1 MNIAIVGAGI
11 SGISA
16 AYNLQKKHTVTLI
29 EKNKKL
35 GGHSN
40 TIHVK
45 DDNSNDLFIDTGF
58 IVMNHKNYPNFSN
71 FLKNL
76 NVQLIKSDMSFS
88 YSNKN
93 TNIQYA
99 CTLKGLLPN
108 LRKIFSPNHYRLLYL
123 ITKYSKILDHDF
135 QAGKLN
141 SSNFT
146 IKEYLEKIHCPEF
159 VMKNYF
165 FPIAGAIWSCPQE
178 EIEQYPVTSYV
189 NFFHN
194 HGLLQ
199 IGQREQWYTIA
210 GGSKEYVKKFETDFN
225 GTIIK
230 DAEVINIRQS
240 DNKVILQGK
249 HNYIQEF
256 DLIVMATHADETL
269 SMLNSPTQDQQKILS
284 AFKYS
289 KNQIVLHTDSNVL
302 SKNKNIW
309 ASWNFITSNKSID
322 QSKESIHYYM
332 NRLQKIKSNKEYIVS
347 VNPPDSLKK
356 ENIIYTTEYTHPIL
370 GQDAIKMQSTLL
382 HLNKQSRILFCGSY
396 FGFGFHEDGYLSGL
410 NVSKEI
416 LKRF

>member
-99 CTLKGLLPN
+99 GTLKGLLPN

-135 QAGKLN
+135 QTGKLN

>member
-99 CTLKGLLPN
+99 GTLKGLLPN

-210 GGSKEYVKKFETDFN
+210 GGSKEYIKKFETDFK

-309 ASWNFITSNKSID
+309 ASWNFITSNESID

>member
-16 AYNLQKKHTVTLI
+16 AYNLQKHHQVTLI

-45 DDNSNDLFIDTGF
+45 DDNGDDLFIDTGF

-76 NVQLIKSDMSFS
+76 NVPLIKSDMSFS
-88 YSNKN
+88 YFNKN

-99 CTLKGLLPN
+99 GTLKGLLPN
-108 LRKIFSPNHYRLLYL
+108 LWKIFSPNHYRLLYL
-123 ITKYSKILDHDF
+123 ITKYSKILDHDY
-135 QAGKLN
+135 QSGKLN

-146 IKEYLEKIHCPEF
+146 IKEYLEKIQCPEF

-189 NFFHN
+189 KFFHN
-194 HGLLQ
+194 HGLLR
-199 IGQREQWYTIA
+199 IGKREQWYTIS
-210 GGSKEYVKKFETDFN
+210 GGSKEYIKKFETGFN

-230 DAEVINIRQS
+230 DTKVINIRQT
-240 DNKVILQGK
+240 DNKVLLNGE

-256 DLIVMATHADETL
+256 DLIIMATHADETL

-309 ASWNFITSNKSID
+309 ASWNFITSHESID
-322 QSKESIHYYM
+322 PSKESIHYYM
-332 NRLQKIKSNKEYIVS
+332 NRLQKIKSKKEYIVS

-356 ENIIYTTEYTHPIL
+356 ETIIYTTEYTHPIL

>member
-99 CTLKGLLPN
+99 GTLKGLLPN
-108 LRKIFSPNHYRLLYL
+108 LQKIFSPNHYRLLYL

-135 QAGKLN
+135 QTGKLN

>member
-1 MNIAIVGAGI
+1 
-11 SGISA
+11 
-16 AYNLQKKHTVTLI
+16 
-29 EKNKKL
+29 
-35 GGHSN
+35 
-40 TIHVK
+40 
-45 DDNSNDLFIDTGF
+45 
-58 IVMNHKNYPNFSN
+58 
-71 FLKNL
+71 
-76 NVQLIKSDMSFS
+76 
-88 YSNKN
+88 
-93 TNIQYA
+93 
-99 CTLKGLLPN
+99 
-108 LRKIFSPNHYRLLYL
+108 
-123 ITKYSKILDHDF
+123 
-135 QAGKLN
+135 
-141 SSNFT
+141 
-146 IKEYLEKIHCPEF
+146 
-159 VMKNYF
+159 MKNYF

>member
-99 CTLKGLLPN
+99 GTLKGLLPN

-178 EIEQYPVTSYV
+178 EIAQYPVTSYV

>member
-99 CTLKGLLPN
+99 GTLKGLLPN

-249 HNYIQEF
+249 HNYTQEF
-256 DLIVMATHADETL
+256 DLIVMASHADETL

>member
-99 CTLKGLLPN
+99 GTLKGLLPN
-108 LRKIFSPNHYRLLYL
+108 LQKIFSPNHYRLLYL

>member
-76 NVQLIKSDMSFS
+76 NVPLIKSDMSFS
-88 YSNKN
+88 YFNKN

-99 CTLKGLLPN
+99 GTLKGLLPN

-178 EIEQYPVTSYV
+178 EIEHYPVTSYV

-210 GGSKEYVKKFETDFN
+210 GGSKAYIKKFETDFK

-230 DAEVINIRQS
+230 DAQVINIRQS
-240 DNKVILQGK
+240 GNKVILQGK
-249 HNYIQEF
+249 HNYTQEF
-256 DLIVMATHADETL
+256 DLIVMASHADETL

-302 SKNKNIW
+302 SKNRNVW
-309 ASWNFITSNKSID
+309 ASWNFITSHKSIHK
-322 QSKESIHYYM
+322 SKESIHYYM

>member
-99 CTLKGLLPN
+99 GTLKGLLPN

>member
-76 NVQLIKSDMSFS
+76 NVPLIKSDMSFS

-99 CTLKGLLPN
+99 GTLKGLLPN
-108 LRKIFSPNHYRLLYL
+108 LQKIFSPNHYRLLYL

-165 FPIAGAIWSCPQE
+165 FPIAGAIWSCSCDRE
-178 EIEQYPVTSYV
+178 KII
-189 NFFHN
+189 FHYKFW
-194 HGLLQ
+194 LSLIQ
-199 IGQREQWYTIA
+199 I
-210 GGSKEYVKKFETDFN
+210 
-225 GTIIK
+225 
-230 DAEVINIRQS
+230 
-240 DNKVILQGK
+240 
-249 HNYIQEF
+249 
-256 DLIVMATHADETL
+256 
-269 SMLNSPTQDQQKILS
+269 
-284 AFKYS
+284 
-289 KNQIVLHTDSNVL
+289 
-302 SKNKNIW
+302 
-309 ASWNFITSNKSID
+309 
-322 QSKESIHYYM
+322 
-332 NRLQKIKSNKEYIVS
+332 
-347 VNPPDSLKK
+347 
-356 ENIIYTTEYTHPIL
+356 
-370 GQDAIKMQSTLL
+370 
-382 HLNKQSRILFCGSY
+382 
-396 FGFGFHEDGYLSGL
+396 
-410 NVSKEI
+410 
-416 LKRF
+416 

>member
-99 CTLKGLLPN
+99 GTLKGLLPN

-210 GGSKEYVKKFETDFN
+210 GGSKAYIKKFETDFK